1 MMSRLTARAE
11 AAVRTAQRRRI
22 EELSAILRES
32 GLSVEAGPDSIA
44 CRGGRLTQ
52 WLGDPALRFITWNGS

>member
-11 AAVRTAQRRRI
+11 SAVRTAQRRRI

-32 GLSVEAGPDSIA
+32 GLSVEAGADSIA
-44 CRGGRLTQ
+44 CRGRRLTH
-52 WLGDPALRFITWNGS
+52 WLGDPALRFITRKRS